1 MSSFA
6 WMIVLVL
13 ILTLVGTATLA
24 FITVKYYWGE
34 RGRPPL
40 TGAEKRRQKELE
52 LQLRARQIEHARQ
65 NPIPTR
71 KPEFWDNS
79 KVFKNEN
86 SK

>member
-6 WMIVLVL
+6 WMIVLAL

-24 FITVKYYWGE
+24 FITVKYYWGA

-52 LQLRARQIEHARQ
+52 LELRAKQIEYAKQ

-71 KPEFWDNS
+71 KPDFWDNT
-79 KVFKNEN
+79 KVFKDEN
-86 SK
+86 NR